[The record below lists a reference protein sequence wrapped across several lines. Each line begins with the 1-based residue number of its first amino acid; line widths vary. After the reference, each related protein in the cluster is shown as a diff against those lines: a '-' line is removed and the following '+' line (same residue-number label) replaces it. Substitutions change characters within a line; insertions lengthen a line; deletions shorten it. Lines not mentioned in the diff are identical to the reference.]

1 MEALNVSKT
10 SVGHR
15 TYRRIEGV
23 RGIPLDHNVVLFGV
37 DKDGRM
43 GTASGVDFEDARANV
58 DRKLEA
64 AKEGRQPVTEEDLS
78 RDWPEEPVPVN
89 ELDAA
94 ALARAAGISSSLAA
108 AVVEHRHEHGEFTSG
123 PDLGRVSHRDREGL
137 VKLATLA
144 DYRSGKK

>member
-1 MEALNVSKT
+1 
-10 SVGHR
+10 
-15 TYRRIEGV
+15 
-23 RGIPLDHNVVLFGV
+23 
-37 DKDGRM
+37 M

-108 AVVEHRHEHGEFTSG
+108 AVVEHRNEHGEFTSG